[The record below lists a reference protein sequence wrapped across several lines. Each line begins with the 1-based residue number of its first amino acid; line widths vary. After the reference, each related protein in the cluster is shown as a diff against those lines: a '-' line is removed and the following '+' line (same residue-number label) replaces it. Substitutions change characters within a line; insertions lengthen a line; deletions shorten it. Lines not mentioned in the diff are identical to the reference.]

1 MANVVTINRKDVI
14 ELIEQAAFKLTG
26 GNKTEAVALA
36 LRRLL
41 DQDARAGDL
50 FGAHKGGVRVGV
62 GVDLTLPAL
71 DVEPDAQTGHE
82 LKH

>member
-14 ELIEQAAFKLTG
+14 ELIEQAAHKLTH

-36 LRRLL
+36 LRLLL
-41 DQDARAGDL
+41 DQDARAGEL
-50 FGAHKGGVRVGV
+50 FGAHKGSVRVGA
-62 GVDLTLPAL
+62 GVDLTAPAL
-71 DVEPDAQTGHE
+71 DVEPDAQTGQE

>member
-14 ELIEQAAFKLTG
+14 ELIEQAALKLTH
-26 GNKTEAVALA
+26 GNKTEAIALA

-41 DQDARAGDL
+41 DQDARAGEL
-50 FGAHKGGVRVGV
+50 FGAHKGGVRIGV
-62 GVDLTLPAL
+62 GVDLTEPAL